1 MATKTGLTVLDLA
14 NLEPPDGVKYELSKG
29 DLITV
34 VGESKYLHEWV
45 KWRVNEI
52 LSEYA
57 RRERTGIIAAGS
69 LFTLSDA
76 RARQPDLAFISNA
89 KLRPVSS
96 PDELIPFVP
105 DLAIEVV
112 SESDSIRDAETK
124 VREYFAAGV
133 EEVWQVLP
141 EHRAI
146 HVRTKNAMR
155 ELSGDDMIETP
166 VLPGFRV
173 NVSEFFPQ

>member
-1 MATKTGLTVLDLA
+1 MAAKTGLTVRDLA
-14 NLEPPDGVKYELSKG
+14 NLEPPDGVKYELSDG
-29 DLITV
+29 ALITV
-34 VGESKYLHEWV
+34 VRKSTYLHEWV
-45 KWRVNEI
+45 RWRVNAI

-57 RRERTGIIAAGS
+57 RRKRTGIIGVES
-69 LFTLSDA
+69 LFTLSEGT
-76 RARQPDLAFISNA
+76 ARQPEVAFISNA
-89 KLRPVSS
+89 KVRPVTS

-105 DLAIEVV
+105 DLAVEVV

-155 ELSGDDMIETP
+155 ELNSDDVIETP
-166 VLPGFRV
+166 VLAGFRAK
-173 NVSEFFPQ
+173 VSEFFPQ